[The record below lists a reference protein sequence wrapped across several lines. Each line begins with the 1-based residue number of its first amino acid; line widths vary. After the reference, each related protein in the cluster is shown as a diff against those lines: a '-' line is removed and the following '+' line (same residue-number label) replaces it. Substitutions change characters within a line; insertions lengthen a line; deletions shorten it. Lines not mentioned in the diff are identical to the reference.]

1 MGRWVG
7 SHAAGCI
14 LHPAYEVYTVGSILS
29 VSLLIDENDSSVLS
43 RGRAPRGLEPL
54 SSDAK
59 GKACLLQAVPP

>member
-1 MGRWVG
+1 MDGVPCSWGVFYTP
-7 SHAAGCI
+7 CMKYI
-14 LHPAYEVYTVGSILS
+14 LYS